1 MLKRLQENI
10 VARMARRNRKKGVKK
25 TTEITKPTTN
35 PSSNKSKPK
44 VKRKETYSRFIYKV
58 LKKIHP
64 DTDVSSKAMGII
76 NAFVNDRFERAVIEA
91 LRLVEFNEKSTISSE
106 IQCAIKLL
114 VSLELAKHTVSD
126 QSRDQAH

>member
-1 MLKRLQENI
+1 
-10 VARMARRNRKKGVKK
+10 MARRNGKKGVKK

-35 PSSNKSKPK
+35 PPSNKSKPR
-44 VKRKETYSRFIYKV
+44 VKRKETYSRFSYKV

-91 LRLVEFNEKSTISSE
+91 LRLVELNEKSTISSE

-114 VSLELAKHTVSD
+114 LSLELAKHTVSD
-126 QSRDQAH
+126 QSRDQGH